1 MGVSKI
7 RGNPKWMVKI
17 RENPIKM
24 GVSKNRVF
32 PKIGVS
38 PNHPLKNRVFHYKP
52 SILGYH
58 YFWISTHICTES
70 HEFDNLISLGLGPWK
85 SNSPFCI
92 GWFTD
97 HHSFYSKALPSK
109 RKHHVLNVGWIS
121 RD

>member
-1 MGVSKI
+1 MFPKLGVTQN
-7 RGNPKWMVKI
+7 GWFI

-24 GVSKNRVF
+24 DDLGV
-32 PKIGVS
+32 
-38 PNHPLKNRVFHYKP
+38 PLFLETPIYVQKAM
-52 SILGYH
+52 
-58 YFWISTHICTES
+58 
-70 HEFDNLISLGLGPWK
+70 NLISLGLGPWK